1 MSYEF
6 IFVHGT
12 WASTNEFGQPTS
24 KLVMAMMEF
33 AGSGSTFQRF
43 TWSGQNTVTA
53 REKASKEFAK
63 LILSLPPKASG
74 TTRVIVS
81 HSHGGSVVMMSL
93 LSPDVIAAI
102 DAVICIGTPF
112 LHVYRL
118 QEVEPMIPPP
128 LPPLAGLISCIGG
141 FLCLWLLLCDSM
153 PRDFIVRSL
162 ASLAHLIVDWPITSL
177 LLLLVSIP
185 IGGLTFVIYVIATI
199 IYRHVS
205 TNTPIFVSDFTG
217 SDMWR
222 AELTEIPEDNVWLM
236 KERCRL
242 PMTEPLPTLLLRVP
256 ADETYS
262 ALILTGSLSF
272 AIIRLYGIV
281 LTILRAVGLR
291 AKQLPVLGKTL
302 SAIIAITSW
311 TLHRLLSFPVTVMS
325 GLILILYGYE
335 MLPLA
340 GRIMVS
346 AESAPPGNW
355 RVTFLRPLDRVE
367 HRMTSGVRYSSDDI
381 PDKEIE
387 RIEAELESSWK
398 DASTGI
404 FHARGYNDPRA
415 ISLIKEW
422 LNRSSSQAQFGK

>member
-12 WASTNEFGQPTS
+12 WASTNEFGQLTS

-43 TWSGQNTVTA
+43 TWSGRNTVTA
-53 REKASKEFAK
+53 REEASTQFAE
-63 LILSLPPKASG
+63 LILSLPPKDSG
-74 TTRVIVS
+74 TRRVVVS

-93 LSPDVIAAI
+93 LRPEMIRAI

-141 FLCLWLLLCDSM
+141 ILCLWLLLFDSM
-153 PRDFIVRSL
+153 PRDFIGRGLVAL
-162 ASLAHLIVDWPITSL
+162 AQLVIEWPITSL
-177 LLLLVSIP
+177 LSLLASILF
-185 IGGLTFVIYVIATI
+185 GGLIFIIYVFASIVHA
-199 IYRHVS
+199 HVS
-205 TNTPIFVSDFTG
+205 TNTPFFVSDFYG
-217 SDMWR
+217 SDIWR
-222 AELTEIPEDNVWLM
+222 GELTEIPEDDVWLM

-242 PMTEPLPTLLLRVP
+242 PVAESLPTLLLRVP
-256 ADETYS
+256 ADETYG

-272 AIIRLYGIV
+272 AIIRLYGMI
-281 LTILRAVGLR
+281 LTALRAAELR
-291 AKQLPVLGKTL
+291 TKQFSLLGKTFSTTL
-302 SAIIAITSW
+302 AIARW
-311 TLHRLLSFPVTVMS
+311 TLHRLLSFPVTVIS

-346 AESAPPGNW
+346 AESAPPGSW

-367 HRMTSGVRYSSDDI
+367 HRVTSGVRYGSDDI
-381 PDKEIE
+381 PDEEIE

-422 LNRSSSQAQFGK
+422 LNRQSWQTFIGE